1 MLDTGSSLI
10 VAPSA
15 VVSRIHEIVSQW
27 VNQGGNCD
35 DLSGLP
41 DLEFALGGVKLA
53 LPAESYMGMA
63 RGQLASDVVDL
74 MPRYAQQSTE
84 METCQPLIMGM
95 DVDTEDGPLWILGMP
110 FFRKYYTNFAFS
122 ESQAAVNMS
131 FSVADDA
138 CKPGH
143 QPADADLLFGRT
155 HTQRRSQ
162 LHIDVS
168 KIRMPDV
175 FSRARASSKALNLF
189 HGSDSHSIR
198 SDEISE
204 TGIAAIQQPYRQRL
218 TNHMDIQYTA
228 QISTKGKEMSAVLD
242 TGSFELFE
250 FSQECSVCGNASR
263 LYDLT
268 WTQNARRTGIASFGS
283 GTLFSV
289 EVADDVTIGQ
299 IVSANLSFWAV
310 TDANM
315 PILQQGSFQAILGL
329 GPPSSALKFAEK
341 VMTGIRKELSRFIAQ
356 GYKLTPEITDIVAR
370 YEGNLAHAQCAVP
383 FVKTIGL
390 TSMSVCFLK
399 ESGSGGFHIWHD
411 DAVRQQPSKFTTIPV
426 VGDSYW
432 SASMTH
438 VGLGWSA
445 SGHVDPF
452 HALGCSDRACSA
464 VLDTGSTFISAPS
477 AVVSEIHAIVSQWVN
492 RGGDCDDLSSLPDL
506 VFSLGGVK
514 LSLPP
519 ESYMGKAYGQLASE
533 FTDLMP
539 NYVQQFQDIGTCQPL
554 IMSLDL
560 YTEEGFAWILG
571 MPFFRKYYTNF
582 AFSESQAAM
591 NMSFSVADDACEP
604 GEQPAGADFLSVGTQ
619 ARRRAQLRV
628 DVSNI
633 RVPKVFSR
641 KRTTSSAL
649 EFIRGN
655 LRRA

>member
-1 MLDTGSSLI
+1 M
-10 VAPSA
+10 
-15 VVSRIHEIVSQW
+15 
-27 VNQGGNCD
+27 
-35 DLSGLP
+35 
-41 DLEFALGGVKLA
+41 
-53 LPAESYMGMA
+53 LPAE
-63 RGQLASDVVDL
+63 
-74 MPRYAQQSTE
+74 
-84 METCQPLIMGM
+84 I
-95 DVDTEDGPLWILGMP
+95 
-110 FFRKYYTNFAFS
+110 N
-122 ESQAAVNMS
+122 
-131 FSVADDA
+131 
-138 CKPGH
+138 
-143 QPADADLLFGRT
+143 
-155 HTQRRSQ
+155 
-162 LHIDVS
+162 
-168 KIRMPDV
+168 
-175 FSRARASSKALNLF
+175 
-189 HGSDSHSIR
+189 
-198 SDEISE
+198 
-204 TGIAAIQQPYRQRL
+204 GIAKIQQPYRQPL
-218 TNHMDIQYTA
+218 ENHMDILYTA
-228 QISTKGKEMSAVLD
+228 TITTKGKQMKAILD
-242 TGSFELFE
+242 TGSFQLHEL
-250 FSQECSVCGNASR
+250 SKACRVCGSKPL
-263 LYDLT
+263 LYDAT
-268 WTQNARRTGIASFGS
+268 WREKTWRTGIASFGS
-283 GTLFSV
+283 GTLFSD
-289 EVADDVTIGQ
+289 EVVDDVTIGE
-299 IVSANLSFWAV
+299 ISSRNLSFWAV
-310 TDANM
+310 TDAEM
-315 PILQQGSFQAILGL
+315 PILQRDSFQAILGL
-329 GPPSSALKFAEK
+329 GPPSSALKFAAED
-341 VMTGIRKELSRFIAQ
+341 VRPIRQEVGRYIAKGNQ
-356 GYKLTPEITDIVAR
+356 IPPEVKQIASR
-370 YEGNLAHAQCAVP
+370 YEGSLTHAERAIP
-383 FVKTIGL
+383 FVKAVDMR
-390 TSMSVCFLK
+390 SMSVCLLK